1 MPAGRPAT
9 IFVLEKNAA
18 ARELIDQAL
27 RESGDRILVTDD
39 PNEAIE
45 LARRVRV
52 DLLVSDVTLLH
63 HYEQPFLKHL
73 RSIERGL
80 RVLYLDSRNGQGFV
94 EAEDGVTLHTPFS
107 LDELREAVADL
118 LGRHT

>member
-9 IFVLEKNAA
+9 ILVLEKNAA

-45 LARRVRV
+45 LARRVRI
-52 DLLVSDVTLLH
+52 DLLVSDVTLLQH
-63 HYEQPFLKHL
+63 H
-73 RSIERGL
+73 
-80 RVLYLDSRNGQGFV
+80 DSRNGQGFV
-94 EAEDGVTLHTPFS
+94 EAEDGITLHTPFS
-107 LDELREAVADL
+107 LDELQKAVADL

>member
-9 IFVLEKNAA
+9 ILVLEKNAA

-45 LARRVRV
+45 LARRVRI
-52 DLLVSDVTLLH
+52 DLLVSDVTLLQH
-63 HYEQPFLKHL
+63 HGQPFLKHL
-73 RSIERGL
+73 RSVERGL
-80 RVLYLDSRNGQGFV
+80 SVLYLDSRNGQGFV
-94 EAEDGVTLHTPFS
+94 EAEDGITLHTPFS
-107 LDELREAVADL
+107 LDELQKAVADL